1 MKIRCVSRST
11 ERQFL
16 AERTVKERKI
26 TIEGEADMPVYEPKE
41 YEKVIRQIQEKVK
54 SLPVK
59 MGECLS
65 EEAIAAFEE
74 CHKIKLPQ
82 AYRMFLKEV
91 GNGCEHMFEGCRL
104 NDLESSPCQEPA
116 EPFLLDRFWLWED
129 DERDVDIIET
139 ERDHKVYRGNME
151 LIHLGCCMS
160 YRLVIT
166 GKCRGEVWN
175 FTDVGVQPCCERQ
188 DFLGWFE
195 LWLDHQEE
203 TDYFKDY
210 VYGEMDCE

>member
-1 MKIRCVSRST
+1 
-11 ERQFL
+11 
-16 AERTVKERKI
+16 
-26 TIEGEADMPVYEPKE
+26 MPVYESKD
-41 YEKVIRQIQEKVK
+41 YEKVIKRIQEKVNTL
-54 SLPVK
+54 SVK
-59 MGECLS
+59 MGKCLS
-65 EEAIAAFEE
+65 EETIAVFEK

-129 DERDVDIIET
+129 DDREEELIEADM
-139 ERDHKVYRGNME
+139 ENKVYRGNIE
-151 LIHLGCCMS
+151 LADKGCGMS
-160 YRLVIT
+160 YHLIIT

-175 FTDVGVQPCCERQ
+175 FADVGVQPCCERQ

-195 LWLDHQEE
+195 LWLDEGDE
-203 TDYFKDY
+203 ADYFKDY
-210 VYGEMDCE
+210 VYDEADFE

>member
-1 MKIRCVSRST
+1 MKIRCVSRSA
-11 ERQFL
+11 ERQSL
-16 AERTVKERKI
+16 ADQTAKGRKI
-26 TIEGEADMPVYEPKE
+26 TIGEADMPVYEPKE
-41 YEKVIRQIQEKVK
+41 YEKVIRRIQEKVK
-54 SLPVK
+54 TRSVK

-65 EEAIAAFEE
+65 EETIAAFEE

-82 AYRMFLKEV
+82 AYRMFLKEI

-104 NDLESSPCQEPA
+104 NDLESSPCQELA
-116 EPFLLDRFWLWED
+116 SPFLLDRFWIWED
-129 DERDVDIIET
+129 DERDADIIEA

-151 LIHLGCCMS
+151 LINLGCCMS
-160 YRLVIT
+160 YRLIIT
-166 GKCRGEVWN
+166 GKCQGEVWN

-195 LWLDHQEE
+195 LWLDYQEE

-210 VYGEMDCE
+210 VYGETDQE

>member
-1 MKIRCVSRST
+1 
-11 ERQFL
+11 
-16 AERTVKERKI
+16 
-26 TIEGEADMPVYEPKE
+26 MPIYEPKE
-41 YEKVIRQIQEKVK
+41 YEKVIRRIQEKVK
-54 SLPVK
+54 TLPAK

-151 LIHLGCCMS
+151 LINLGCCMS

-195 LWLDHQEE
+195 LWLDHQEK

>member
-1 MKIRCVSRST
+1 
-11 ERQFL
+11 
-16 AERTVKERKI
+16 
-26 TIEGEADMPVYEPKE
+26 MPVYEPKE
-41 YEKVIRQIQEKVK
+41 YEKVIRRIQEKVK
-54 SLPVK
+54 TLPAK

-151 LIHLGCCMS
+151 LIHFGCCMS